1 MKRSRADIDRAMSV
15 SRLREPDFA
24 KLPLCFGRRRGG
36 ALKPQISIGKR
47 DHDVVIPVNV
57 PEGRVTRRHSN
68 VPDADKFVFDF
79 WMVMSFAA
87 DFDGRLRRVRL

>member
-24 KLPLCFGRRRGG
+24 KLPLCFDRRSGG
-36 ALKPQISIGKR
+36 TLKPQISVGKR

-57 PEGRVTRRHSN
+57 PKRRVTRRHSN
-68 VPDADKFVFDF
+68 VPDAHKFVFDF

-87 DFDGRLRRVRL
+87 DFNRGLRRIGL